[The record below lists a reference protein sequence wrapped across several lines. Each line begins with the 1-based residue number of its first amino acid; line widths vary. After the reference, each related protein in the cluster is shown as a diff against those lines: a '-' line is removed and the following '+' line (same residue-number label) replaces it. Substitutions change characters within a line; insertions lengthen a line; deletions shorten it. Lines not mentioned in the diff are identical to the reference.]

1 MASAAAPCR
10 RDSGTRTLIAA
21 DAENGTIAVAVA
33 ATEAYILGG
42 FLAAMLFDTVG
53 PAELKWDPG
62 MRASD

>member
-21 DAENGTIAVAVA
+21 DAENGTIEVAFA

-42 FLAAMLFDTVG
+42 FSRRCSTTRWG
-53 PAELKWDPG
+53 PAELKWDPA